1 MVLLV
6 DTNIILDV
14 LLSRPE
20 FVKDSSMIWKLC
32 ETEQAKGYLSTLTS
46 PAVLERA
53 VAMKWKDF
61 EDAVQS
67 ATAESVHADYIVTR
81 NLKDFMKSKVIA
93 FTPAELLA
101 RI

>member
-1 MVLLV
+1 
-6 DTNIILDV
+6 
-14 LLSRPE
+14 
-20 FVKDSSMIWKLC
+20 
-32 ETEQAKGYLSTLTS
+32 
-46 PAVLERA
+46 
-53 VAMKWKDF
+53 MKWKDF
-61 EDAVQS
+61 ENAVQS

>member
-32 ETEQAKGYLSTLTS
+32 ETEQAKGYLSTLTY
-46 PAVLERA
+46 ACEYDVCYA
-53 VAMKWKDF
+53 KTVD
-61 EDAVQS
+61 
-67 ATAESVHADYIVTR
+67 TR
-81 NLKDFMKSKVIA
+81 SN
-93 FTPAELLA
+93 
-101 RI
+101 

>member
-32 ETEQAKGYLSTLTS
+32 ETEQAKGYLSTLTYANMMYVS
-46 PAVLERA
+46 KRQILRLPL
-53 VAMKWKDF
+53 
-61 EDAVQS
+61 
-67 ATAESVHADYIVTR
+67 
-81 NLKDFMKSKVIA
+81 NL
-93 FTPAELLA
+93 TPLL
-101 RI
+101 